1 MRAHRQVL
9 PGSSN
14 APESRS
20 IGERAGLGRGVL
32 AIAGLST
39 LALAQPVYD
48 LLRRTPEF
56 FAIRQLAMGDVAALI
71 ALLAIGPTLVLSSP
85 AAAARLFRP
94 GWVRAAVAAP
104 AGLLAGTI
112 ALQAA
117 RGLPAAAAVA
127 VALTGGAAVA
137 WAYLHHSAARSLA
150 LLLSAVAVLAP
161 AVLVLDGNVRRSLA
175 GAGSAAPPG
184 GAGARAPVVLAIF
197 DEWSLIS
204 ILDAEGAIDR
214 RRFPNLARFA
224 DRATWYPNATA
235 ASNMTNHAV
244 PAMLTGDEPQRDL
257 LPTAADH
264 PVNLFTLLAPS
275 HDLVAMEPVTSLC
288 PPGLNLLED
297 ERPSFGQRFG
307 LLVSDLRFVWLS
319 LTLPEPWTEQ
329 IPPLDRTWSD
339 FDRAT
344 AEAAPSTPGDRQLA
358 RAHPHRRNDERV
370 NDFRRFVDSIRPP
383 GARPGLYFTH
393 VLLPHAPW
401 EYLPSGRR
409 YSRSRAYG
417 LKDGTWTTDAWT
429 VKHHQKRYLL
439 QLQFMDR
446 LIGELLEKLE
456 ALDLFDRSL
465 VVIAA
470 DHGLSFQP
478 GRSLRLPAPDP
489 SGGQILDLLAVPL
502 IVKAPFQDRPEID
515 RSPISLVD
523 LTPSMLELAGG
534 TGNTGTGRARGG
546 AAPLWFG
553 EHGAEVEVPADRDS
567 WRRTRLAEQTAL
579 LGESNDPTAIGSL
592 PELHGRPVSELPV
605 RTGVTRA
612 RLELPHAWDDVD
624 LEAELLPAVVEA
636 FFVDGE
642 APPDRPVVVALNGI
656 VADTV
661 HAHFERRRSRISA
674 LLPEALLRPGRNRVD
689 LFLATGRGDAVE
701 LERLDAP
708 ETFVYEVDSEYRYE
722 TVRNSEGLIEGLL
735 RHSVEDRAR
744 PPETVPVVPFS
755 RELFGYLDA
764 TVSERRT
771 AGGRSLFRLSGRASD
786 DSNPGRR
793 NTVVTI
799 AGGSEVTA
807 FSGPALRD
815 NGFTLQVT
823 ADREQIEREGFVA
836 FAVGHGGVATRLR
849 FSYLPLER
857 GRGGREIIPV
867 SDGRRLPTHPPG
879 DGFDGA
885 VDRVAAWR
893 RGTRIAGWAADLE
906 RAEPARQVVIYRDSE
921 FLANVGRSGAAR
933 PDVVEH
939 FDDPRLLWTG
949 FRGDVPGAPLPSV
962 FAQRHR
968 VFAVMLRGRAVELPA
983 LPASDPAR

>member
-1 MRAHRQVL
+1 MSHVVALIVFL
-9 PGSSN
+9 
-14 APESRS
+14 A
-20 IGERAGLGRGVL
+20 AGP
-32 AIAGLST
+32 T
-39 LALAQPVYD
+39 LALSAPAMSAW
-48 LLRRTPEF
+48 LLR
-56 FAIRQLAMGDVAALI
+56 
-71 ALLAIGPTLVLSSP
+71 PTLIRP
-85 AAAARLFRP
+85 AIAT
-94 GWVRAAVAAP
+94 P
-104 AGLLAGTI
+104 AGLLAGVI
-112 ALQAA
+112 GLQAA
-117 RGLPAAAAVA
+117 RGLPP
-127 VALTGGAAVA
+127 LGAAVLA
-137 WAYLHHSAARSLA
+137 TVVSAGAIFAYLHSRAARSFA
-150 LLLSAVAVLAP
+150 LLLSAAVIVLP
-161 AVLVLDGNVRRSLA
+161 AILIFDRDVRRSLA
-175 GAGSAAPPG
+175 DPNPMVSVES
-184 GAGARAPVVLAIF
+184 AGARAPVVLAIF

-244 PAMLTGDEPQRDL
+244 PAMLTGSPPERDR

-275 HDLVAMEPVTSLC
+275 HDLVAMEPITSLC

-319 LTLPEPWTEQ
+319 LTLPEPWTEW

-344 AEAAPSTPGDRQLA
+344 AEAAPSTPDDRQLA
-358 RAHPHRRNDERV
+358 RAQPHRRNDERV

-439 QLQFMDR
+439 QLQFVDR

-456 ALDLFDRSL
+456 ALALFDRSL

-478 GRSLRLPAPDP
+478 GRSLRLPAPDS

-523 LTPSMLELAGG
+523 LTPRMLELAGG
-534 TGNTGTGRARGG
+534 AGNTGTGRARGG

-553 EHGAEVEVPADRDS
+553 ELGAEVEVPADRDS
-567 WRRTRLAEQTAL
+567 WRRSRLAEQTAL
-579 LGESNDPTAIGSL
+579 LGESNDPAAIGSL
-592 PELHGRPVSELPV
+592 PELHGRPVSELAV
-605 RTGVTRA
+605 RAGATRA
-612 RLELPHAWDDVD
+612 RLELPHVWDDID
-624 LEAELLPAVVEA
+624 LEATLLPAIVEA
-636 FFVDGE
+636 FFVDRE
-642 APPDRPVVVALNGI
+642 TPPDRPVVVAVNGI

-661 HAHFERRRSRISA
+661 HAHFERGRTRISA
-674 LLPEALLRPGRNRVD
+674 ILSEPLLHPGRNRID
-689 LFLATGRGDAVE
+689 LFLATDREGELE
-701 LERLDAP
+701 LERLDSP
-708 ETFVYEVDSEYRYE
+708 EAFAYRVDSEYRYE
-722 TVRNSEGLIEGLL
+722 AVRGSEGLIEGL
-735 RHSVEDRAR
+735 RRRSVRDQARASETLPVA
-744 PPETVPVVPFS
+744 PPS
-755 RELFGYLDA
+755 RDLFGYLDA
-764 TVSERRT
+764 TVPERPA

-786 DSNPGRR
+786 AVNTGRS

-799 AGGSEVTA
+799 VGSEVTA

-815 NGFTLQVT
+815 NGFTLRLA
-823 ADREQIEREGFVA
+823 ADREQVEREGVVA
-836 FAVGHGGVATRLR
+836 FALGHGGVATRLR
-849 FSYLPLER
+849 FSYRPLER
-857 GRGGREIIPV
+857 GRGGREIVPV
-867 SDGRRLPTHPPG
+867 SDGRRLPVHPPG

-885 VDRVAAWR
+885 VDRVAVLR
-893 RGTRIAGWAADLE
+893 RGTRIAGWVADLE
-906 RAEPARQVVIYRDSE
+906 RAETARQVVIYRDGE
-921 FLANVGRSGAAR
+921 FLANVGRSGPGR
-933 PDVVEH
+933 PDVVEQ
-939 FDDPRLLWTG
+939 FDDPRLLRTG
-949 FRGDVPGAPLPSV
+949 FRGNVPGAPLPSV
-962 FAQRHR
+962 FAERHR
-968 VFAVMLRGRAVELPA
+968 VFGVMLRGRAMELPV
-983 LPASDPAR
+983 LPASSDAR